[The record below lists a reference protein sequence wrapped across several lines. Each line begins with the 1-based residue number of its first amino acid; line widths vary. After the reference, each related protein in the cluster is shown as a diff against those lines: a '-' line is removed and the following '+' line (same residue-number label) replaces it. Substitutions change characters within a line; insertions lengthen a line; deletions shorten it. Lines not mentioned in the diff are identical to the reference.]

1 MIITKHNN
9 GHDDDDDDFI
19 NSNKDSIFKQKK
31 QARWFAIL
39 EEREREK
46 TIPLTEG

>member
-9 GHDDDDDDFI
+9 GHDDDDDFI

-31 QARWFAIL
+31 IQARWFAIL
-39 EEREREK
+39 KDGGKK
-46 TIPLTEG
+46 TIPLTEE